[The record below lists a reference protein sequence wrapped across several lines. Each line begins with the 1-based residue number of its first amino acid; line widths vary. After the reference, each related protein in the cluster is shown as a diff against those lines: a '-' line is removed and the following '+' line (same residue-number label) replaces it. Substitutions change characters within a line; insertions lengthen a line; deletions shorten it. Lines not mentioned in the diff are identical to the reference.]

1 MKTIIALAAASLI
14 ALTVPGLANAAF
26 VLDTGTPTSMTMG
39 STLDGT
45 DFYAAEFN
53 LSAGATVNSIQAYII
68 NAGLDQ
74 PGNTFTVAIYGS
86 DLLTNRYSSQLFAGQ
101 ATYSSDGW
109 NGLSGVNFTAA
120 TAGNYWVA
128 LEIGASDSAVGLSLP
143 QTAAGGGTAP
153 ALAFAFNSGG
163 VYSSA
168 GALPFG
174 IQVDATAPVP
184 LPAAAWLL
192 LSGMAGLAARV
203 RRRRTLPLRGFGS

>member
-1 MKTIIALAAASLI
+1 MKNTIAWAAASMI
-14 ALTVPGLANAAF
+14 ALGLPGLANAAF

-39 STLDGT
+39 SSLDGN

-53 LSAGATVNSIQAYII
+53 LSAGATVNSIQAYLV

-101 ATYSSDGW
+101 ATYSADGW
-109 NGLSGVNFTAA
+109 NGLGNVNFTAA

-128 LEIGASDSAVGLSLP
+128 LEVGASDSAVGLSLP
-143 QTAAGGGTAP
+143 QTVAGGGTSP
-153 ALAFAFNSGG
+153 ALAFAFNMGSGYG
-163 VYSSA
+163 SV

-192 LSGMAGLAARV
+192 LSGIGGLASRV
-203 RRRRTLPLRGFGS
+203 RRRRPLSLPASGS